1 MPHLTI
7 EYSANLDGRTDMG
20 AFCNEMLQTML
31 GTGYF
36 ELGAVRV
43 RAIRCDD
50 YAIADRMSENA
61 FIDMSLRIGHRPDRT
76 PESRKQVGNQIF
88 DKASHFLAPL
98 FETPHFA
105 LSFEIRD
112 IDPDLSWKKNA
123 MHARLRGK

>member
-20 AFCNEMLQTML
+20 AFCSEMLQAML
-31 GTGYF
+31 DTGYF
-36 ELGAVRV
+36 EIGAVRV
-43 RAIRCDD
+43 RAIRCED
-50 YAIADRMSENA
+50 YAIADRMNEKA

-76 PESRKQVGNQIF
+76 AESRKQVGGQLF
-88 DKASHFLAPL
+88 DKAAQFLAPL

-123 MHARLRGK
+123 MHPRLRDK